1 MRRKVAVRCVNVVW
15 RTPGLSL
22 GIRSAHSTQA
32 NPGALTPRQSKSL
45 DEATL
50 FDEGLFRH
58 KILTCINVSISE
70 LEGHHM
76 DKDLGVA
83 LPDSYTVTET
93 ELHDRENYL
102 LRKENELLR
111 KELLLREWEERLK
124 KEEQHR

>member
-1 MRRKVAVRCVNVVW
+1 MKVCSV
-15 RTPGLSL
+15 T
-22 GIRSAHSTQA
+22 
-32 NPGALTPRQSKSL
+32 
-45 DEATL
+45 
-50 FDEGLFRH
+50 
-58 KILTCINVSISE
+58 KILTCINVSSIPE
-70 LEGHHM
+70 LEGQHI

-83 LPDSYTVTET
+83 LPDSYNVTEA